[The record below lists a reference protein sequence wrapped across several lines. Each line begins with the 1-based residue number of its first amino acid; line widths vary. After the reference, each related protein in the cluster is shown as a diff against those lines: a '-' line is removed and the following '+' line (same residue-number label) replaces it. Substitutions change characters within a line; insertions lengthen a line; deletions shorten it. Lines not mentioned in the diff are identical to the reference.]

1 MKRIHLMEYLMDN
14 NLGYS
19 QEVRLRDI
27 AQWENELVEVFRSRK
42 DYKYMFL
49 MQQMA
54 VYALV
59 SDGHIN
65 EALEKAN
72 VMLKQ
77 ATQMKYDI
85 GIAIAIM
92 Q

>member
-1 MKRIHLMEYLMDN
+1 
-14 NLGYS
+14 
-19 QEVRLRDI
+19 
-27 AQWENELVEVFRSRK
+27 
-42 DYKYMFL
+42 MFL

-77 ATQMKYDI
+77 ATQMRNTI
-85 GIAIAIM
+85 SA
-92 Q
+92 